1 MHLILLHVTFFLFP
15 KLKGTIKGTRFDGV
29 EAIKR
34 AITTE
39 LRGIP
44 EESFQQCIEARQRRM
59 EKCIRL
65 EGITLK
71 EETMQF
77 VVWN

>member
-15 KLKGTIKGTRFDGV
+15 KLKGTIKGTIKGTRFDGV

-71 EETMQF
+71 EETM
-77 VVWN
+77 